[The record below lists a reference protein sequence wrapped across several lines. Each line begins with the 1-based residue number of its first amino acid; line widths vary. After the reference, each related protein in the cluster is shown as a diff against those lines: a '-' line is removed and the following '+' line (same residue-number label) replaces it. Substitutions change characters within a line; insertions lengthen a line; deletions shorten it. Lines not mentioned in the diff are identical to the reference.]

1 MRMLIGSVALLCGAA
16 LSLDWNDA
24 GPGQLVYAQAE
35 RRPTAQ
41 APPRS
46 APQRTPTRPRPTAG
60 DNVAA
65 TPTRSLDAS
74 AFTASVQSE
83 MQSKVMGYSFVL
95 IGHGRVVAEGAAGL
109 ARNDADG
116 RMAMTTRTPQ
126 NLGSLFKFITGT
138 TLLHLM
144 DAKPAGSAAGT
155 NSLDHLLGAEIA
167 FLFPQIWQSAI
178 GEPGIRRIDFRQ
190 LMQHRSGFRN
200 CGTVLGCLQSGFTQA
215 NFDKRSYENINF
227 TLMGYLLPLFEQ
239 PAIINPLNGMLAAM
253 AGGDRDKR
261 LRDDLGGRM
270 DMVIRNRTFAKAPGT
285 ITASCDAANVYKT
298 TGAYGYRS
306 RTDGTKGIITSRIAA
321 GEHCVGAGGYWMSV
335 RDFAAYVATVMSSDR
350 VLSPRAKRL
359 MFSDEIVP
367 DDRLIWTS
375 ASEDSWIA
383 DNFAMPRIAWSNGI
397 QPYDGGQGFRTV
409 LLRLPMDHYFMLF
422 VNSPDVST
430 NQMYSAGV
438 KAFRDAT
445 EQNF

>member
-1 MRMLIGSVALLCGAA
+1 MRAFISSAVLLSAWMTFDLPRDTALAQSRPVTERPTSGATRNPPRRTPPPRPAADASVAASPRRTLDRDRFSESVNAA
-16 LSLDWNDA
+16 
-24 GPGQLVYAQAE
+24 
-35 RRPTAQ
+35 
-41 APPRS
+41 
-46 APQRTPTRPRPTAG
+46 
-60 DNVAA
+60 
-65 TPTRSLDAS
+65 
-74 AFTASVQSE
+74 

-95 IGHGRVVAEGAAGL
+95 IGRGQLVAEGAGGL

-126 NLGSLFKFITGT
+126 NLGSLFKFVTGT
-138 TLLHLM
+138 TLLHMM
-144 DAKPAGSAAGT
+144 DAKTPGSAAGS
-155 NSLDHLLGAEIA
+155 NSLDQLLGAEIA

-178 GEPGIRRIDFRQ
+178 GNQGIRKIEFRQ
-190 LMQHRSGFRN
+190 LMQHRSGLRD
-200 CGTVLGCLQSGFTQA
+200 CGSVMSCLQNGFQQA
-215 NFDKRSYENINF
+215 NFDKRDYQNINF

-239 PAIINPLNGMLAAM
+239 PSIINPLNGMLAAM
-253 AGGDRDKR
+253 KSGDKDKR

-270 DMVIRNRTFAKAPGT
+270 DMVIRNRTFAKAPGN

-306 RTDGTKGIITSRIAA
+306 RTDASNGIITSRIAA

-350 VLSPRAKRL
+350 LLSPQAKRL
-359 MFSDEIVP
+359 MYSEQIEP

-375 ASEDSWIA
+375 ASENQWIA
-383 DNFAMPRIAWSNGI
+383 DNFAMPRVAWSNGI

-409 LLRLPMDHYFMLF
+409 LLRLPLDHYFMLF
-422 VNSPDVST
+422 VNSPDIST
-430 NQMYSAGV
+430 NQMFSIGVSAF
-438 KAFRDAT
+438 KDAT